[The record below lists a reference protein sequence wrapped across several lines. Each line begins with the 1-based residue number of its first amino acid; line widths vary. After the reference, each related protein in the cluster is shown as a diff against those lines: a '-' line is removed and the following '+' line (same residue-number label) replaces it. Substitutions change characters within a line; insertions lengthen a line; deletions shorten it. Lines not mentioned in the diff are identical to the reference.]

1 MDKRHKKRLAMDKRK
16 AVEKIVGRLYRH
28 YEKTTGRLPDGKAVR
43 DMEKRAEK
51 AAQAAD
57 KKRQGR

>member
-1 MDKRHKKRLAMDKRK
+1 MDKRK
-16 AVEKIVGRLYRH
+16 AVEKIVGRMYRH

-43 DMEKRAEK
+43 DMQARAEK

-57 KKRQGR
+57 KKRRGR

>member
-1 MDKRHKKRLAMDKRK
+1 MDKRK

-43 DMEKRAEK
+43 DMEVRVEKAAEK
-51 AAQAAD
+51 AD
-57 KKRQGR
+57 NKRQGR